1 MSDAP
6 TMFTAVR
13 WPRLAVG
20 VCLTGALALSIHIAL
35 VQWLN
40 ITNPTFDSPFPEVLN
55 AAVMTCAAMWLY
67 GCLKAQPCIRSGAM
81 RIFVLFVLLA
91 CLNGTIRNAFM
102 TGYCSTTTVLRWF
115 FGALSALRPAVW
127 FAAAAVLTAG
137 ACQFR
142 AYWARVAAGAAVAL
156 MLVFVVS
163 PGVSMMERTLYAH
176 LSDLMP
182 SAGWCK
188 LPYGVDIMIAAYA
201 TTIEP
206 ALASFACIALV
217 WRHLPGRPFAQ
228 TALFVVLILALKKQ
242 LLSSFL
248 YPLFSAGPVLKA
260 LASMGQ
266 LTLAAGGLG
275 LLTALFWHWAQRRPT
290 AASA

>member
-1 MSDAP
+1 MNDAP
-6 TMFTAVR
+6 TMFAAVR

-20 VCLTGALALSIHIAL
+20 VCLTGALALSIHIAM

-40 ITNPTFDSPFPEVLN
+40 ITNPTFDSVFPELLN
-55 AAVMTCAAMWLY
+55 AAVMTCAAIWLY
-67 GCLKAQPCIRSGAM
+67 GCLQAQPGIRSGAM
-81 RIFVLFVLLA
+81 RIFLLFALLA
-91 CLNGTIRNAFM
+91 CLNGTVRNAFM
-102 TGYCSTTTVLRWF
+102 TGYCSTTTPLRWF
-115 FGALSALRPAVW
+115 FGALSAVRPAAY
-127 FAAAAVLTAG
+127 FAAAAALTAG

-142 AYWARVAAGAAVAL
+142 PYWARLAAGVAVAL

-163 PGVSMMERTLYAH
+163 PGVSMMERAIYAQ
-176 LSDLMP
+176 LSDLLP

-188 LPYGVDIMIAAYA
+188 QPYGVDIMMAAYA

-217 WRHLPGRPFAQ
+217 WRHLPGRPLAR

-248 YPLFSAGPVLKA
+248 YPFFTAGPVLMA

-266 LTLAAGGLG
+266 LTLAAGALG
-275 LLTALFWHWAQRRPT
+275 LLTALFWRWAQRRPV
-290 AASA
+290 AANA